1 MQNQESIKS
10 PSLYIPF
17 LSLEKDAGGMGD
29 LSPIDVY
36 SAPLSLGRG
45 RRLKVKEKNKFVF
58 LYASRI
64 FFEALKNPFRLTEVC
79 I

>member
-29 LSPIDVY
+29 KSPIDVLFGD
-36 SAPLSLGRG
+36 LSPKRG
-45 RRLKVKEKNKFVF
+45 RRLK
-58 LYASRI
+58 A
-64 FFEALKNPFRLTEVC
+64 
-79 I
+79 

>member
-29 LSPIDVY
+29 KSPIDVFGD
-36 SAPLSLGRG
+36 LSQREGD
-45 RRLKVKEKNKFVF
+45 
-58 LYASRI
+58 A
-64 FFEALKNPFRLTEVC
+64 
-79 I
+79 